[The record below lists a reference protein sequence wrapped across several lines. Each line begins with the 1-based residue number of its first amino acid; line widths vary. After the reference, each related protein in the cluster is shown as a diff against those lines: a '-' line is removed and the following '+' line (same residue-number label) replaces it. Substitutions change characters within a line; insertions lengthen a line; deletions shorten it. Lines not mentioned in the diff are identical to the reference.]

1 MKTTIHTTQ
10 HETFDGKTVRDL
22 VIEPLVCVAPDT
34 PVSYALTLMRTK
46 NAACLAVTYNRKPV
60 GTFSERNL
68 ILATHYRPDMDRLTM
83 EEVMSSPAVA
93 VPDSMPLF
101 DAYALMTTSRLQLLA
116 VVDHNGD
123 CVGIASRQGIM
134 NVLGVSCFYQTRR
147 VSDAMSRTVATA
159 QRGELVSSV
168 LARFA
173 ETSISCVVLE
183 HERKPLAVLTD
194 HDLSALILSRAD
206 LKLMHMEDVPARP
219 IVGISPAA
227 SLDEAIALMNTHE
240 TTRLVVVDRSGE
252 IVGLLTEHEAFES
265 VESPYLRAWK
275 SVLSR
280 SREALVEENRNLKEK
295 ALFLEQILLI
305 ASDTAIIAT
314 DLYLKVKYFNEAA
327 SMLFDLKPA
336 DALGM
341 RLPDLFARVGLEQQ
355 HLSRGIDAV
364 QRKHQY
370 AYETD
375 LMRSTLHVTMD
386 CWISGIRAEDD
397 LLSGYVWNGRDVT
410 ERRELEENVKRPLVQ
425 CKLTGLL
432 NRQSLINAL
441 SREID
446 RSGRYGTA
454 FSVVMF
460 DVDHLRQLNEEFGH
474 GSGDEVLRQ
483 IASMISTNIR
493 RVDTT
498 GRLGGGEFL
507 IIAPETTESE
517 ATYLAE
523 RIRFIVEEHYFEVA
537 GEVTISGS
545 VAQYHGEEDTD
556 TFLRRAEKGLARA
569 KSRGRNRIE
578 TA

>member
-1 MKTTIHTTQ
+1 MIPLLL
-10 HETFDGKTVRDL
+10 L
-22 VIEPLVCVAPDT
+22 VQL
-34 PVSYALTLMRTK
+34 
-46 NAACLAVTYNRKPV
+46 AA
-60 GTFSERNL
+60 
-68 ILATHYRPDMDRLTM
+68 
-83 EEVMSSPAVA
+83 
-93 VPDSMPLF
+93 
-101 DAYALMTTSRLQLLA
+101 
-116 VVDHNGD
+116 
-123 CVGIASRQGIM
+123 
-134 NVLGVSCFYQTRR
+134 
-147 VSDAMSRTVATA
+147 
-159 QRGELVSSV
+159 
-168 LARFA
+168 
-173 ETSISCVVLE
+173 CVVLE

-194 HDLSALILSRAD
+194 HDLSALILSGAD

-219 IVGISPAA
+219 IVSISPAA

-252 IVGLLTEHEAFES
+252 IVGLLTEHEAFAS

-280 SREALVEENRNLKEK
+280 SRETLLDENRNLKEK
-295 ALFLEQILLI
+295 NLYLEQILHI

-375 LMRSTLHVTMD
+375 LMRSTLHITLD

-483 IASMISTNIR
+483 IASMISANVR
-493 RVDTT
+493 RVDTI

-523 RIRFIVEEHYFEVA
+523 RIRLIVEEHYFEVA
-537 GEVTISGS
+537 GEVTVSGS
-545 VAQYHGEEDTD
+545 VTQYHGEEDAD
-556 TFLRRAEKGLARA
+556 TFLRRAEKGMTRA